1 MLVGNMRMMDGLTPA
16 NGCCAVAN
24 HGPGA
29 LYQGKYTDSLV
40 KDIQQHGGII
50 SKKDLEKA
58 DATLREPVRG
68 KAFGLEFL
76 MPPPP
81 SSSAAVF
88 LALRILEGYSLPL
101 AGISTLGFHRII
113 ESMKHAFAIRMS
125 LGDPGSG
132 SSWPTS
138 KHVLEDALDH
148 GFAEQLRSVIQD
160 NSVRNLTQYGGKWNV
175 LERGLS
181 PDDHGTSHMSIVD
194 ASGMAVSLT
203 STINTGFGS
212 KVLSPSTGILLNN
225 QMDDF
230 STPSQNN
237 VYGIPPSESNFIFPG
252 KKPLSSMSPMIIL
265 QDNQPRLVIG
275 ASGGPRIISAV
286 LQTILRTVAYGE
298 DLFDAVKQPR
308 LHHQL
313 VPDSLQ
319 AERWDSGSI
328 SFLYSEDVL
337 EALERRGHRWDAT
350 DWGAVVQAIK
360 IDMGPERVLHAA
372 SDPRKDGSPAGF

>member
-1 MLVGNMRMMDGLTPA
+1 MMDGLTPA

-337 EALERRGHRWDAT
+337 EALDRRGHRWDAT